1 MREMA
6 TLYRAASPDSLI
18 VAPVDLLTAIYHRAS
33 GQTHLM
39 ASPAPEILDALAEA
53 PLDAAALLAKL
64 RADYDLVDADPAV
77 LAARLDELVE
87 TGLVERR

>member
-1 MREMA
+1 MA

-39 ASPAPEILDALAEA
+39 ASPAPEILEALADT
-53 PLDAAALLAKL
+53 PLDADALLAKL
-64 RADYDLVDADPAV
+64 RGDYDLVDADPAA

>member
-39 ASPAPEILDALAEA
+39 ASPAPEILEALAEA

-64 RADYDLVDADPAV
+64 RADYDLVDADPVA

>member
-1 MREMA
+1 MA

-18 VAPVDLLTAIYHRAS
+18 VVPIDLLTAIYHRAS

-39 ASPAPEILDALAEA
+39 ASPAPEILEALAGA

-64 RADYDLVDADPAV
+64 RADYDLVDADPEA
-77 LAARLDELVE
+77 LTARLDELVE

>member
-1 MREMA
+1 MA
-6 TLYRAASPDSLI
+6 ILYRAASPDSLI

-39 ASPAPEILDALAEA
+39 ASPAPEILEALAEA
-53 PLDAAALLAKL
+53 PLDAAALLGKL
-64 RADYDLVDADPAV
+64 RAAYDLGDAD
-77 LAARLDELVE
+77 LAALTARLDELVE

>member
-1 MREMA
+1 MA

-39 ASPAPEILDALAEA
+39 ASPAPEILKALAEA

-64 RADYDLVDADPAV
+64 RADYDLVDADPAA